1 MFEFIIGLIFG
12 IIIIYFLIEIK
23 DRCFIKNESK
33 KQLNKI
39 IQILVR
45 QGARW
50 SNAAI
55 NDKSPII
62 TVLHANYGT
71 GYLWALRDIAS
82 DEQIKSATG
91 IDVIKYKQK
100 IIDVQDMATKKLL
113 TVCPDYA
120 EGLDKELVKLGGD
133 RI

>member
-120 EGLDKELVKLGGD
+120 EGLDKELAKLGGEG
-133 RI
+133 I